1 MRREM
6 RLTDT
11 GVRRL
16 RPDRTEYIV
25 WDSRVS
31 GLGVRVRPSGHR
43 NYVWHGQSN
52 GATVRL
58 TIGPTNLKTVDEA
71 RKEIP
76 ALRNGTHPRSV
87 ETR

>member
-52 GATVRL
+52 GAN
-58 TIGPTNLKTVDEA
+58 G
-71 RKEIP
+71 
-76 ALRNGTHPRSV
+76 ALDDRPDKFEDR
-87 ETR
+87 R